1 MSLWGVSITLV
12 LGDAFKVSLSGTPL
26 AKQIGVSDR
35 PHRLSGFSYLGLHRY
50 SLTFCVQGRT
60 HVFINPK
67 VVCEVLEQISQA
79 AAAHRFEILAYCFM
93 PDHLHLLVEARSS
106 DSDLI
111 SFANLVKQRTSF
123 TFRQSHPERLWQKG
137 YFEHIVRNDEST
149 QIVAKYVLENPVRAG
164 LVKEPLD
171 YPFSGS
177 LVFSKQQ
184 LIDLWHERT
193 P

>member
-1 MSLWGVSITLV
+1 
-12 LGDAFKVSLSGTPL
+12 
-26 AKQIGVSDR
+26 VSDR
-35 PHRLSGFSYLGLHRY
+35 PHCLPGFSYLGLHRY
-50 SLTFCVQGRT
+50 SLTFCVRRRA
-60 HVFINPK
+60 HVFIDAR
-67 VVCEVLEQISQA
+67 VVSELLEQISQA
-79 AAAHRFEILAYCFM
+79 AAEHQFEILAYCFM

-123 TFRQSHPERLWQKG
+123 TYRRSHAERLWQKG

-177 LVFSKQQ
+177 LVFGREQ
-184 LIDLWHERT
+184 LVDLWHERT
-193 P
+193 S